1 MSQLELHQRLRFK
14 LKRLHYKSAILCSS
28 ATAISGKAVV
38 QSKIVC
44 VRLEDTSPRKRA
56 VTDTITSIALI
67 DTAFSHMLNAEGEMM
82 QRVLEIQRDNTDA
95 TAFNDINALNKSVTK
110 VVKAVTKTQMV
121 LSESLNI
128 VYSFTD

>member
-1 MSQLELHQRLRFK
+1 
-14 LKRLHYKSAILCSS
+14 LHYKSAILCSS